1 MLSQKV
7 FLLYHSK
14 NILFN
19 YNHPFT
25 QMASTWQSLKSIMIY
40 IISKDLHCIVVLT
53 MLKLV
58 DRSSMSINKP
68 RYNIGPLLSR
78 NSVSA
83 AIAFQE
89 CIKSLPS
96 IGAKSWNCCSNI
108 WHGWCLNSCHFRS
121 KRGNSKTITR
131 VSNSASLE
139 QGLFCLYYNK
149 KFFYSIYLIKKCS
162 LSSSYPACRVVVYSI
177 RGVHCS
183 PSYVCTS
190 WSEILTEPH
199 TTYAI

>member
-7 FLLYHSK
+7 FLLYNPK

-19 YNHPFT
+19 HYHPFT
-25 QMASTWQSLKSIMIY
+25 RMASTWQSLKSIMVC
-40 IISKDLHCIVVLT
+40 IILKGSHCMVALT
-53 MLKLV
+53 MLKLI
-58 DRSSMSINKP
+58 DRSPMSINKP

-96 IGAKSWNCCSNI
+96 IGAKRWNCCSNV
-108 WHGWCLNSCHFRS
+108 WKRWCLNSCHFRG
-121 KRGNSKTITR
+121 KRGNAKTITR

-139 QGLFCLYYNK
+139 QGLIVDSLFTSLREVG
-149 KFFYSIYLIKKCS
+149 YSDTILIAIRYILGYRIPASTLSCS
-162 LSSSYPACRVVVYSI
+162 SQLILCALPQLSSLQLGA
-177 RGVHCS
+177 
-183 PSYVCTS
+183 
-190 WSEILTEPH
+190 
-199 TTYAI
+199 